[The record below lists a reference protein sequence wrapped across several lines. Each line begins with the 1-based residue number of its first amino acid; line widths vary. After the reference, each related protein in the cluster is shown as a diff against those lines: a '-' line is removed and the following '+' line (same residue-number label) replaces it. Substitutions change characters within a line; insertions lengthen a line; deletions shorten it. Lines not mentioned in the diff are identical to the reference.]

1 MTNRMAWLTASLIF
15 VVGVGAGYMI
25 GEELTTR
32 DYEKWQKEHQF
43 RCWKGRK
50 NATRPGDYPQVFVI
64 DNRRAE
70 VE

>member
-1 MTNRMAWLTASLIF
+1 MDKVIASLIF
-15 VVGVGAGYMI
+15 ATGLGIGYLV

-32 DYEKWQKEHQF
+32 DYEKWQQEHQF
-43 RCWKGRK
+43 RCWKGKK
-50 NATRPGDYPQVFVI
+50 NVSRPGDYPQVFVI